1 MMLRRSLHCGRWLPR
16 VACNNTIAEV
26 FSAKKEAAFQCANPQ
41 HTICHRKISY
51 SSIRHVSREKREN
64 ETRVSLQGYFSSDDK
79 SKETF
84 IAACQVFKEKSKH
97 LRGHVEFIYAA
108 LRHMEEFG
116 VQKDLETY
124 KELLDLMPKGKM
136 IPQNIFQAEFMHY
149 PKQQQCAIDVLEQ
162 METNGVMPDTEME
175 MILMNSFGKYSH
187 PVRKYGRM
195 MYWMPKFKNASPWS
209 LPDVVSNDAFDLAKM
224 AVARMC
230 TVDSTSKIT
239 TYDTKDVEDAVDDTW
254 IISGQSVIQQ
264 ELLEKLPHG
273 DPIKVEGPFRIFLR
287 DKSVGYFI
295 LRAEARPP
303 PVPQKKED
311 KDDVG
316 SIKFWFTGEFEEE
329 VEETTV
335 AAPQSIHEQE
345 DGVILAICAT
355 GTSSR
360 DSLLSWI
367 RLLEATNPN
376 ISNLPVLFT
385 QASPVGEVMV
395 SDEQAE
401 GQVETTA

>member
-1 MMLRRSLHCGRWLPR
+1 MMLKEEFTLWKVATKSCMQQYYCRSLFLQRKRLPFSVQIHNTLSAIERYHILLSDMFPGRNVRTKL
-16 VACNNTIAEV
+16 V
-26 FSAKKEAAFQCANPQ
+26 FPCKDTSARMTNPKRHLLQHARSLKK
-41 HTICHRKISY
+41 
-51 SSIRHVSREKREN
+51 
-64 ETRVSLQGYFSSDDK
+64 
-79 SKETF
+79 
-84 IAACQVFKEKSKH
+84 KSKH

-108 LRHMEEFG
+108 LRHVEEFG

-224 AVARMC
+224 AVTRMC

-345 DGVILAICAT
+345 DGVISCHMCNRYIKPR
-355 GTSSR
+355 S
-360 DSLLSWI
+360 SLLSWI

-385 QASPVGEVMV
+385 QG
-395 SDEQAE
+395 
-401 GQVETTA
+401 

>member
-1 MMLRRSLHCGRWLPR
+1 MMLRKTLQCGWRLPR
-16 VACNNTIAEV
+16 VACKNNIAEV
-26 FSAKKEAAFQCANPQ
+26 FFARNEAVFQCVNLQ
-41 HTICHRKISY
+41 IVSHRKISY
-51 SSIRHVSREKREN
+51 TSIRHVSKERHET
-64 ETRVSLQGYFSSDDK
+64 ETRVSLQGYFSSEDK

-84 IAACQVFKEKSKH
+84 LAACQVFKDRSRH

-124 KELLDLMPKGKM
+124 KELLNLMPKGKM

-175 MILMNSFGKYSH
+175 MILMNAFGKYSH
-187 PVRKYGRM
+187 PIRKYARM

-209 LPDVVSNDAFDLAKM
+209 LPDIVSNDAFELAKL

-239 TYDTKDVEDAVDDTW
+239 VYDTKDVEDAVDDTW
-254 IISGQSVIQQ
+254 IVSGQSVIQQ
-264 ELLEKLPHG
+264 ELLEKLQHG
-273 DPIKVEGPFRIFLR
+273 EPIKVEGPFRIFIR
-287 DKSVGYFI
+287 DKLVGYYI

-303 PVPQKKED
+303 PEPQKRED
-311 KDDVG
+311 TDDVG
-316 SIKFWFTGEFEEE
+316 SMKFWFTGEIEEDD
-329 VEETTV
+329 TAV
-335 AAPQSIHEQE
+335 AVPQSVHEQE

-401 GQVETTA
+401 GQVETAA